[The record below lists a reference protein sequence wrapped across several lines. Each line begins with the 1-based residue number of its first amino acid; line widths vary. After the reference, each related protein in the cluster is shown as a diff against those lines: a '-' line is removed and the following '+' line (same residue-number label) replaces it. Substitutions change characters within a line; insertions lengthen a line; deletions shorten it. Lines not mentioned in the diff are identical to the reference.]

1 MLDPGNTGGDLRH
14 CYLVFGFMGGARPG
28 YFSGLFHRYG
38 RLFAF
43 FYIAAIKLGV
53 NLMSV
58 RTFTAVIHKDDDLF
72 VATCPEI
79 GTVSQG
85 YTMEEA
91 VDNLKEATELYL
103 DEFPPST
110 IGRSFLTTFEATYA

>member
-1 MLDPGNTGGDLRH
+1 M
-14 CYLVFGFMGGARPG
+14 
-28 YFSGLFHRYG
+28 
-38 RLFAF
+38 
-43 FYIAAIKLGV
+43 
-53 NLMSV
+53 

-110 IGRSFLTTFEATYA
+110 IGRSFLTTFEATYALTTRTDLRERSC